1 MVINNY
7 NDYGSTGTYDM
18 WLAILTSDL
27 KNDSRCNNEKYNGD
41 STGTYDML
49 LAILT
54 SDLKNDSRCNNKKYN
69 GDK

>member
-7 NDYGSTGTYDM
+7 NYYG
-18 WLAILTSDL
+18 
-27 KNDSRCNNEKYNGD
+27 

>member
-1 MVINNY
+1 MVIHNY
-7 NDYGSTGTYDM
+7 NYYGT
-18 WLAILTSDL
+18 
-27 KNDSRCNNEKYNGD
+27 
-41 STGTYDML
+41 TGTYDML

>member
-7 NDYGSTGTYDM
+7 NYYG
-18 WLAILTSDL
+18 
-27 KNDSRCNNEKYNGD
+27 

-54 SDLKNDSRCNNKKYN
+54 SDLKSDSRCNNKKYN